1 EGPLT
6 SVAREADLMK
16 RSLTDYPVAGKRVLV
31 RVDFNVPLEGG
42 RVVDDTRIRAALP
55 TIQYLLDQG
64 CSIVLMSHLGR
75 PKGQVVDDLRM
86 APVAARLA
94 ELLGRPVATTDDCV
108 GPAAAR
114 AAAALKP
121 GEVLLLENLR
131 FHAEETGNDDAF
143 SRQLAELG
151 DVYVNDAFG
160 TAHRAHASTEGV
172 THYLP
177 SVSGLLLAKELEV
190 LGRLLREPAR
200 PFVVVLG
207 GLKVSDKIGVIRHML
222 TVADTVLIG
231 GAMANAFLAAKGFEV
246 GASKGAGD
254 EVAVARD
261 ILAEAGTSRGQLLV
275 PNDVVVA
282 KEAASG
288 AQARVAPADGIASD
302 EMALDIGPQTTALFV
317 QQLRGAGTIY
327 WNGPMGLFEIDE
339 FAAGTKAVGE
349 AIAAAAAVTVAGG
362 GDTVSAVRA
371 FGLEGR
377 LTHVSTGGGASMEF
391 LEGRALPGVEALM
404 DKTPAA
410 TPAGRR
416 PLMAGNWKMYKTP
429 SQTKDFFTA
438 FRPLVADVDDRDVLV
453 CPPDLDLHAAL
464 AAVVDTKIK
473 VGAQTMHYAAEGAF
487 TGETAPAMLVEVGV
501 PYVILGHSER
511 RQYYNEND
519 ADLAKK
525 VRAALDAGLRPIL
538 CCGETLEERQGGK
551 TESKVG
557 GQLDA
562 DLAEVGAAELAN
574 VAIAYE
580 PIWAIGT
587 GVTATPQQ
595 AQETVA
601 FCRAR
606 VRERFGDAADGVRV
620 LYGGSVKP
628 DNIDELMAQ
637 PDIDGVLVG
646 GASLDPQGFSRIVK
660 FVEPA

>member
-1 EGPLT
+1 
-6 SVAREADLMK
+6 MK
-16 RSLTDYPVAGKRVLV
+16 RSLTDYPLAGKRVLV
-31 RVDFNVPLEGG
+31 RVDFNVPLAEG

-55 TIQYLLDQG
+55 TIAYLLDQG
-64 CSIVLMSHLGR
+64 CSVVLMSHLGR
-75 PKGQVVDDLRM
+75 PKGQVVDELRM
-86 APVAARLA
+86 APVAARLS
-94 ELLGRPVATTDDCV
+94 ELLGRPVATADDCV
-108 GPAAAR
+108 GAAAAA

-121 GEVLLLENLR
+121 GDVLLLENLR
-131 FHAEETGNDDAF
+131 FHAEETGNDAAF
-143 SRQLAELG
+143 SRRLAELG

-177 SVSGLLLAKELEV
+177 SVAGLLMTKELEV
-190 LGRLLREPAR
+190 LGRLLRDPAR

-207 GLKVSDKIGVIRHML
+207 GLKVSDKISLIRHML
-222 TVADTVLIG
+222 TIADTVLIG
-231 GAMANAFLAAKGFEV
+231 GAMANAFLAAKGYEV

-254 EVAVARD
+254 EVGVARD
-261 ILAEAGTSRGQLLV
+261 ILAEAGTARGRLII
-275 PNDVVVA
+275 PTDVVVA
-282 KEAASG
+282 REAAAG
-288 AQARVAPADGIASD
+288 AEARVAPADGIAAD
-302 EMALDIGPQTTALFV
+302 EMALDIGPRTTDEFV
-317 QQLRGAGTIY
+317 HQLRGAGTIY
-327 WNGPMGLFEIDE
+327 WNGPMGLFEIAE

-349 AIAAAAAVTVAGG
+349 AIATAAAVTVAGG
-362 GDTVSAVRA
+362 GDTVSAVRS

-429 SQTKDFFTA
+429 AQTKDFFTA
-438 FRPLVADVDDRDVLV
+438 FRPLVAGVEDRDVLI
-453 CPPDLDLHAAL
+453 CPPTVDLPTAKSCA
-464 AAVVDTKIK
+464 VDTSIK
-473 VGAQTMHYAAEGAF
+473 VGAQTMHYAAEGAY
-487 TGETAPAMLVEVGV
+487 TGETSPAMLAEMGV

-538 CCGETLEERQGGK
+538 CCGETLEEREGGR

-562 DLAEVGAAELAN
+562 GLAEISAAELAN

-587 GVTATPQQ
+587 GVTATPEQ

-601 FCRAR
+601 FCRR
-606 VRERFGDAADGVRV
+606 KVRERFGDAADGVRI

-628 DNIDELMAQ
+628 DNIDVLMAQ

-646 GASLDPQGFSRIVK
+646 GASLDPQGFSRIVR
-660 FVEPA
+660 FAEPS

>member
-1 EGPLT
+1 
-6 SVAREADLMK
+6 MK
-16 RSLTDYPVAGKRVLV
+16 RSLTDYPLAGKRVLV
-31 RVDFNVPLEGG
+31 RVDFNVPLESG
-42 RVVDDTRIRAALP
+42 RVVDDTRVRAALP

-64 CSIVLMSHLGR
+64 CSVVLMSHLGR
-75 PKGQVVDDLRM
+75 PKGQVVDELRL
-86 APVAARLA
+86 APVAARLS
-94 ELLGRPVATTDDCV
+94 ELLGRPVATVSECI
-108 GPAAAR
+108 GPVAEQ
-114 AAAALKP
+114 AAAALAP
-121 GEVLLLENLR
+121 GDVLLLENLR
-131 FHAEETGNDDAF
+131 FHAEETGDDEAF
-143 SRQLAELG
+143 SRKLAALG

-172 THYLP
+172 THFLP
-177 SVSGLLLAKELEV
+177 AVAGLLMTKEIEV

-207 GLKVSDKIGVIRHML
+207 GLKVSDKITLIRHML
-222 TVADTVLIG
+222 TIADTVLIG

-246 GASKGAGD
+246 GVSRGAGD
-254 EVAVARD
+254 EVGVARD
-261 ILAEAGTSRGQLLV
+261 ILAEAGTARGRLIV
-275 PNDVVVA
+275 PTDVVAA
-282 KEAASG
+282 KAATAE
-288 AQARVAPADGIASD
+288 AQARVAAADGIAAD
-302 EMALDIGPQTTALFV
+302 EMALDIGPRTTAEFV
-317 QQLRGAGTIY
+317 HQLRGAGTIY
-327 WNGPMGLFEIDE
+327 WNGPMGLFEIAA

-362 GDTVSAVRA
+362 GDTVSAVRS

-410 TPAGRR
+410 TTAGRR

-429 SQTKDFFTA
+429 SQTKDFFNA
-438 FRPLVADVDDRDVLV
+438 FRPLVAGVDDRDVLI
-453 CPPDLDLHAAL
+453 CPPTVDLQTAKSCA
-464 AAVVDTKIK
+464 VDTGIK
-473 VGAQTMHYAAEGAF
+473 VGAQTMHYAPEGAF
-487 TGETAPAMLVEVGV
+487 TGETSPAMLAELGV

-511 RQYYNEND
+511 RQYFNEND
-519 ADLAKK
+519 EDLAKK

-538 CCGETLEERQGGK
+538 CCGETLEEREGGR

-562 DLAEVGAAELAN
+562 DLAAVGVAELAN
-574 VAIAYE
+574 VAVAYE

-587 GVTATPQQ
+587 GVTATPAQ

-606 VRERFGDAADGVRV
+606 IRERFGDAADGVRI

-660 FVEPA
+660 FVERS

>member
-1 EGPLT
+1 
-6 SVAREADLMK
+6 MK
-16 RSLTDYPVAGKRVLV
+16 RSLTDYPLAGKRVLV
-31 RVDFNVPLEGG
+31 RVDFNVPLDGG
-42 RVVDDTRIRAALP
+42 RVADDTRIRAALP

-64 CSIVLMSHLGR
+64 CSVVLMSHLGR
-75 PKGQVVDDLRM
+75 PKGQVVDGLRM

-94 ELLGRPVATTDDCV
+94 ELLGRPVATADDCV
-108 GPAAAR
+108 GPAAAQ
-114 AAAALKP
+114 AAAALRP
-121 GEVLLLENLR
+121 GDVLLLENLR

-143 SRQLAELG
+143 SRRLAGLG

-160 TAHRAHASTEGV
+160 TAHRAHASTVGV
-172 THYLP
+172 THHVP
-177 SVSGLLLAKELEV
+177 SVSGLLMTRELEV
-190 LGRLLREPAR
+190 LGRLLGDPAR

-231 GAMANAFLAAKGFEV
+231 GAMANAFLAARGFEV
-246 GASKGAGD
+246 GVSRGAGED
-254 EVAVARD
+254 EVGMARE
-261 ILAEAGTSRGQLLV
+261 ILAEAGACRGRLLV
-275 PNDVVVA
+275 PTDVVVA
-282 KEAASG
+282 REAVAD
-288 AQARVAPADGIASD
+288 APARVAPADGVAAD
-302 EMALDIGPQTTALFV
+302 EMALDIGPRTTAEYV
-317 QQLRGAGTIY
+317 GQLRAAGTIY
-327 WNGPMGLFEIDE
+327 WNGPMGLFEIAL

-349 AIAAAAAVTVAGG
+349 AVAAAAAVTVAGG
-362 GDTVSAVRA
+362 GDTVSAVRS

-429 SQTKDFFTA
+429 AQTKDFFTA
-438 FRPLVADVDDRDVLV
+438 FRPLVAGVDDRDVLI
-453 CPPDLDLHAAL
+453 CPPTVDLDTARGC
-464 AAVVDTKIK
+464 VVDTGIQ
-473 VGAQTMHYAAEGAF
+473 VGAQTMHHAAEGAF
-487 TGETAPAMLVEVGV
+487 TGETSPAMLAELGI
-501 PYVILGHSER
+501 PYVLLGHSER

-525 VRAALDAGLRPIL
+525 VRAALDAGLRPVL
-538 CCGETLEERQGGK
+538 CCGETLEEREGGK

-562 DLAEVGAAELAN
+562 DLAEVGVAELAE

-606 VRERFGDAADGVRV
+606 VRERFGDAADGVRI

-628 DNIDELMAQ
+628 DNIDELMSQ

-646 GASLDPQGFSRIVK
+646 GASLDPQGFGRIVK
-660 FVEPA
+660 FVARA

>member
-1 EGPLT
+1 
-6 SVAREADLMK
+6 M
-16 RSLTDYPVAGKRVLV
+16 
-31 RVDFNVPLEGG
+31 
-42 RVVDDTRIRAALP
+42 
-55 TIQYLLDQG
+55 
-64 CSIVLMSHLGR
+64 
-75 PKGQVVDDLRM
+75 
-86 APVAARLA
+86 
-94 ELLGRPVATTDDCV
+94 
-108 GPAAAR
+108 
-114 AAAALKP
+114 
-121 GEVLLLENLR
+121 
-131 FHAEETGNDDAF
+131 
-143 SRQLAELG
+143 
-151 DVYVNDAFG
+151 
-160 TAHRAHASTEGV
+160 
-172 THYLP
+172 
-177 SVSGLLLAKELEV
+177 
-190 LGRLLREPAR
+190 
-200 PFVVVLG
+200 VLG

-231 GAMANAFLAAKGFEV
+231 GAMANAFLAAKGYEV

-261 ILAEAGTSRGQLLV
+261 ILAEAGTARGRLIV
-275 PNDVVVA
+275 PTDVVVA
-282 KEAASG
+282 TEAAAG
-288 AQARVAPADGIASD
+288 AQARVAPADGIAAD
-302 EMALDIGPQTTALFV
+302 EMALDIGPQTTAEFV
-317 QQLRGAGTIY
+317 HQLRGAGTIY
-327 WNGPMGLFEIDE
+327 WNGPMGCFEIAE
-339 FAAGTKAVGE
+339 FSAGTKAVGE

-362 GDTVSAVRA
+362 GDTVSAVRT

-404 DKTPAA
+404 DKNDAA
-410 TPAGRR
+410 TAAGRR

-438 FRPLVADVDDRDVLV
+438 FRPLVAGVDDRDVLI

-464 AAVVDTKIK
+464 SCVVDTQIK

-487 TGETAPAMLVEVGV
+487 TGETAPGMLAELGV

-538 CCGETLEERQGGK
+538 CCGETLEEREGGK

-562 DLAEVGAAELAN
+562 GLAEVGVAELAN

-587 GVTATPQQ
+587 GVTATPEQ

-606 VRERFGDAADGVRV
+606 VRERFGDAADGVRI

-628 DNIDELMAQ
+628 DNIDVLMAQ

>member
-1 EGPLT
+1 
-6 SVAREADLMK
+6 MK
-16 RSLTDYPVAGKRVLV
+16 RSLTDYPLAGRRVLV

-55 TIQYLLDQG
+55 TIAYLLDQG
-64 CSIVLMSHLGR
+64 CSVVLMSHLGR
-75 PKGQVVDDLRM
+75 PKGAVVEELRV
-86 APVAARLA
+86 APVAARLS
-94 ELLGRPVATTDDCV
+94 ELLGRPVATADDCV
-108 GPAAAR
+108 GPAAR
-114 AAAALKP
+114 AAADALRA
-121 GEVLLLENLR
+121 GDVLVLENLR

-143 SRQLAELG
+143 ARELAALG

-177 SVSGLLLAKELEV
+177 SVSGLLMTKELEV
-190 LGRLLREPAR
+190 LGRLLRDPAR

-207 GLKVSDKIGVIRHML
+207 GLKVSDKISLIRHML
-222 TVADTVLIG
+222 TIADTVLIG
-231 GAMANAFLAAKGFEV
+231 GAMANAFLAAKGYEV

-254 EVAVARD
+254 EVGVARD
-261 ILAEAGTSRGQLLV
+261 ILAEAGTARGRLIV
-275 PNDVVVA
+275 PTDVVA
-282 KEAASG
+282 AREAAAG
-288 AQARVAPADGIASD
+288 APARVAPADGIAAD
-302 EMALDIGPQTTALFV
+302 EMALDIGPQTTAEFV
-317 QQLRGAGTIY
+317 HQLRGAGTVY
-327 WNGPMGLFEIDE
+327 WNGPMGLFEIGE
-339 FAAGTKAVGE
+339 FAAGTRAVGE
-349 AIAAAAAVTVAGG
+349 AIATAAAVTVAGG
-362 GDTVSAVRA
+362 GDTVSAVRS

-410 TPAGRR
+410 TPSGRR

-429 SQTKDFFTA
+429 SQTKEFFTA
-438 FRPLVADVDDRDVLV
+438 FRPLVAGVEDRDVLV
-453 CPPDLDLHAAL
+453 CPPTVDLPTAKSCA
-464 AAVVDTKIK
+464 VDTAIK
-473 VGAQTMHYAAEGAF
+473 VGAQTMHYAAEGAY
-487 TGETAPAMLVEVGV
+487 TGETSPAMLAEMGV

-519 ADLAKK
+519 ADLARK
-525 VRAALDAGLRPIL
+525 VRAALDAGLRPVL
-538 CCGETLEERQGGK
+538 CCGETLEEREGGQ
-551 TESKVG
+551 TESRVG

-562 DLAEVGAAELAN
+562 GLAEISAAELAG

-587 GVTATPQQ
+587 GVTATPEQ

-601 FCRAR
+601 FVRRR
-606 VRERFGDAADGVRV
+606 VRERFGDAADGVRI
-620 LYGGSVKP
+620 LYGGSVKSA
-628 DNIDELMAQ
+628 NIDTLMAQ

-646 GASLDPQGFSRIVK
+646 GASLDPGEFARIVR